1 MNRKRLGMWLALMLL
16 MSVMSGACVNQED
29 IPVVNVEQETAQHAQ
44 QTPAASAQIPEGK
57 TPAAPPDLDSNTA
70 LEGTQWKLVR
80 VTVGGRETDLDAYLE
95 AHQDSVLQLSFRD
108 GMITITFGSDSAEAG
123 SVLTDY
129 TYENGIVSVI
139 YPRAN
144 AEDAVVELPVENG
157 MIRIDLLNG
166 PEGDPTGTALYFG
179 YVQ

>member
-1 MNRKRLGMWLALMLL
+1 M
-16 MSVMSGACVNQED
+16 
-29 IPVVNVEQETAQHAQ
+29 
-44 QTPAASAQIPEGK
+44 
-57 TPAAPPDLDSNTA
+57 
-70 LEGTQWKLVR
+70 
-80 VTVGGRETDLDAYLE
+80 TVGGRETDLDAYLE